1 MSAGDGLRLSDLDYD
16 LPQDLIAQA
25 PAEPRDASRL
35 LVCRECARRRD
46 ELPAFAFEDSVF
58 RDLPTYLR
66 AGDVLVRNDSRV
78 LAARTHFLRAT
89 RGRLE
94 LLFLGEETDGRG
106 DGVWQVL
113 MRGRPRVGE
122 RLVCEND
129 PGWHVQVLEDLD
141 EGRWLVKSDHDA
153 GGGGDVCSLLTRN
166 GEMPLPPYIRQRLD
180 DPQRYQTTYCEAIG
194 SAAAPTAGLHFT
206 QALDDGL
213 RAAGVQI
220 EALTLHVGL
229 GTFKPLTVDRLD
241 EVRLHAER
249 FQVPR
254 ATWDRIVAARAE
266 GRRVIAVGTTV
277 VRVLEH
283 LAASHPVARPS
294 VGPGPH
300 LVAAPGPGR
309 SDDDDLLT
317 GTTGL
322 FISPGYQFRVVD
334 GMITNFHL
342 PRTSLLALVMAF
354 CGVERT
360 RALYEHAIAAGYR
373 FYSFGDAMLAL

>member
-1 MSAGDGLRLSDLDYD
+1 MRLSDLDYE
-16 LPQDLIAQA
+16 LPSQLIAQT
-25 PAEPRDASRL
+25 PSEPRDASRL
-35 LVCRECARRRD
+35 LVCRGCAGGPAPV
-46 ELPAFAFEDSVF
+46 LPFQDAVF
-58 RDLPTYLR
+58 RDLPDHLR
-66 AGDVLVRNDSRV
+66 PGDVLVRNDSRV

-89 RGRLE
+89 GGRLE
-94 LLFLGEETDGRG
+94 LLFLGERTDGRG
-106 DGVWQVL
+106 EDVWEVL

-122 RLVCEND
+122 RLECED
-129 PGWHVQVLEDLD
+129 DRAWCVQVLEDLD
-141 EGRWLVKSDHDA
+141 EGRWLVRSRHEDGSEA
-153 GGGGDVCSLLTRN
+153 DVCDLLSRN

-180 DPQRYQTTYCEAIG
+180 DPQRYQTTYCRVTG

-206 QALDDGL
+206 QALDDSL
-213 RAAGVQI
+213 ERAGVQI

-229 GTFKPLTVDRLD
+229 GTFKPLSVDRLD
-241 EVRLHAER
+241 DVRLHAER
-249 FQVPR
+249 FQVPG
-254 ATWDRIVAARAE
+254 ATWERITAAKTE

-283 LAASHPVARPS
+283 LALSHQTRGDEPGPS
-294 VGPGPH
+294 RGPH
-300 LVAAPGPGR
+300 LVAAEDEVR
-309 SDDDDLLT
+309 SGETRLLT

-322 FISPGYQFRVVD
+322 FISPGYRFQVVD

-360 RALYEHAIAAGYR
+360 RALYRHAVVEGYR